1 MKDTFVHVLRGD
13 LTLGIAYLEYPRCI
27 MWLQPEEFGH
37 CFQWI
42 NTGVSIKDHNRVKLL
57 LEMKEIELAH
67 HGTKDFPMIELNDDS
82 TLEILMKND

>member
-1 MKDTFVHVLRGD
+1 MKDTFIHVLTGD
-13 LTLGIAYLEYPRCI
+13 LNLGIAYLEYPRCI

-42 NTGVSIKDHNRVKLL
+42 DGDVSIKDHNRVKLL
-57 LEMKEIELAH
+57 LEMKEVELGH
-67 HGTKDFPMIELNDDS
+67 NGTKDFPMIELNDDN

>member
-37 CFQWI
+37 CFQWVD
-42 NTGVSIKDHNRVKLL
+42 TDVSLKDHNRIKLL
-57 LEMKEIELAH
+57 LEMKEVELGNNIH
-67 HGTKDFPMIELNDDS
+67 EVLPLINYCDLGSEQDLFS
-82 TLEILMKND
+82 